1 MLQSK
6 VFVKHFSGAKAKCMK
21 DYLKPSLRQNQ
32 SLFIL
37 HVRTINLKSENPSK
51 EIAKE
56 IMEMAVFLKSE
67 AQDVS
72 VSDIIDH
79 TVNQELNLMAIIVN
93 NHLAG
98 FC

>member
-1 MLQSK
+1 
-6 VFVKHFSGAKAKCMK
+6 
-21 DYLKPSLRQNQ
+21 
-32 SLFIL
+32 
-37 HVRTINLKSENPSK
+37 
-51 EIAKE
+51 
-56 IMEMAVFLKSE
+56 MEMAVFLKSE